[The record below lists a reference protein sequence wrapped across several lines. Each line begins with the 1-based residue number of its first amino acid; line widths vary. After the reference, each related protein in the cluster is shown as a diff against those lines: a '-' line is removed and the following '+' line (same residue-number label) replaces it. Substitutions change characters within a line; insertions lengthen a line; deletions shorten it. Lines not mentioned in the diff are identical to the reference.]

1 MGDRVTCQNCGFP
14 NEPGDEFCGQCGRYL
29 GWPDDAGR
37 ASPPTAD
44 TPAAPIPGPPTPST
58 PAPPPTPS
66 AWSGSYLQPSQPP
79 PGPQGPPPVPQGPP
93 ASMVPPPMMGGVS
106 CRTCGLVNP
115 PGRTF
120 CQRCGNELD
129 PAVGTVAGTPRPVA
143 GTSASGGGG
152 GRRLVAAGLGLV
164 VVAVVVG
171 AAIVFGG
178 VLGGPAPTATP
189 RTAIGSPSPAI
200 PSAAITPTSAEPTSE
215 PTSEPTVL
223 PTGERTPRP
232 TARPTRRPTTAPTT
246 APTEPPDATDTPT
259 GAPVPTVGGPTPPP
273 PGTFVCDRTTA
284 IADPLSQ
291 GWRVQRVDW
300 SGEGDHDQLTVTLNR
315 FDPLAGDAT
324 QAIVHV
330 LPVADV
336 AETLKVVAPSAGRDA
351 VALGLW
357 EGVRSNLELD
367 QALGLSKLRW
377 ITMGR
382 DDNGFLWLVL
392 GVRGAACYSLQVP
405 AWTSEE
411 PGGASTVQV
420 IVDVEH

>member
-1 MGDRVTCQNCGFP
+1 
-14 NEPGDEFCGQCGRYL
+14 
-29 GWPDDAGR
+29 
-37 ASPPTAD
+37 
-44 TPAAPIPGPPTPST
+44 
-58 PAPPPTPS
+58 
-66 AWSGSYLQPSQPP
+66 
-79 PGPQGPPPVPQGPP
+79 
-93 ASMVPPPMMGGVS
+93 MMGGVN

-129 PAVGTVAGTPRPVA
+129 PAVGTVAGAPRPVA
-143 GTSASGGGG
+143 GSSASGGGG
-152 GRRLVAAGLGLV
+152 GRRLVAAGLGLI
-164 VVAVVVG
+164 VVAAVAG

-189 RTAIGSPSPAI
+189 RTAIVSPSPAASSI
-200 PSAAITPTSAEPTSE
+200 AATPDITAVPTAD
-215 PTSEPTVL
+215 
-223 PTGERTPRP
+223 PTGAPTPRP
-232 TARPTRRPTTAPTT
+232 TARPTRRPTAVPTDT
-246 APTEPPDATDTPT
+246 PTEPPDPTDAPT
-259 GAPVPTVGGPTPPP
+259 GAPVPTIGGPTPPP
-273 PGTFVCDRTTA
+273 PGTFECDRTTA

-300 SGEGDHDQLTVTLNR
+300 SGDVDHDRLTVSLNR
-315 FDPLAGDAT
+315 FDPLAGEAT

-336 AETLKVVAPSAGRDA
+336 AGTLKVVAPSAGRDA

-357 EGVRSNLELD
+357 QGVRSNLELD

-382 DDNGFLWLVL
+382 DDNDFLWLVL
-392 GVRGAACYSLQVP
+392 GVRGEACYSLQVP
-405 AWTSEE
+405 DWSAEE
-411 PGGASTVQV
+411 PDGPSSIQV